1 VKKETVNIAAVMV
14 RYNSDLNRSATYLTL
29 FKDLECPKLIYDNSF
44 TKIKAN
50 PIADFNYHHDPE
62 NGGVS
67 KAYNYAAKWA
77 LSLNCS
83 HLLLLDSDSEFP
95 KNAFSKYRNA
105 AEESA
110 EKIILPSMLSE
121 NKVISPFYFRFGKSW
136 YGDSINFGTIN
147 LGKIVAINSG
157 MLIPLSTFQKVN
169 GFNEQLPLDWSDV
182 DFCRKLAK
190 IKTQAQYINL
200 VINHSLSDHQKSDF
214 ASAKYRYKTYFK
226 GVKELPES
234 FLEKLSLLY
243 WAKLKAIK
251 LSFIYKN
258 PWFIIYYLKHWYD

>member
-1 VKKETVNIAAVMV
+1 MKKETVNIAAVMV

-50 PIADFNYHHDPE
+50 PIADFNYHHD
-62 NGGVS
+62 
-67 KAYNYAAKWA
+67 
-77 LSLNCS
+77 
-83 HLLLLDSDSEFP
+83 P

-200 VINHSLSDHQKSDF
+200 VIN
-214 ASAKYRYKTYFK
+214 
-226 GVKELPES
+226 
-234 FLEKLSLLY
+234 
-243 WAKLKAIK
+243 
-251 LSFIYKN
+251 